1 MTYIIVQMRSST
13 SISETL
19 SGRLIAAITP
29 LLKGSQAEVVTAA
42 AEFELTLTQLRI
54 LFLLERADDDLA
66 VNVLADG
73 VGLSMA
79 ATGRAVDAMV
89 RTGLL
94 TRREDQSDRR
104 IKRIG
109 LTAAGRKPIVQ
120 ISRARR
126 QVVDRF
132 VAKLDRHEQLA
143 LDAAI
148 ATLDALIARHIEL
161 APSDTAGAT
170 ARCAEPISRKSK

>member
-1 MTYIIVQMRSST
+1 MRPSKTT
-13 SISETL
+13 SDTL
-19 SGRLIAAITP
+19 AGRLIASMMP
-29 LLKGSQAEVVTAA
+29 LVKGSQAEVVTAT
-42 AEFELTLTQLRI
+42 AEFDLTLTQLRI
-54 LFLLERADDDLA
+54 LFLLEHAGHDLA

-89 RTGLL
+89 RTSLL
-94 TRREDQSDRR
+94 SRREDESDRR

-126 QVVDRF
+126 QAVDRF
-132 VAKLDRHEQLA
+132 VAKLDATEHAA
-143 LDAAI
+143 LDNAV
-148 ATLDALIARHIEL
+148 ATLGALIAKHI
-161 APSDTAGAT
+161 APPGAAGAT
-170 ARCAEPISRKSK
+170 ASCAEPLPRKSK

>member
-1 MTYIIVQMRSST
+1 MRPSKPA
-13 SISETL
+13 SETL
-19 SGRLIAAITP
+19 SGRLIAAMMP
-29 LLKGSQAEVVTAA
+29 LVKGSQAEVVTAT
-42 AEFELTLTQLRI
+42 AEFDLTLTQLRI
-54 LFLLERADDDLA
+54 LFLLEHAGHDLA

-89 RTGLL
+89 RSNLL
-94 TRREDQSDRR
+94 SRREDESDRR

-126 QVVDRF
+126 LAVDRF
-132 VAKLDRHEQLA
+132 VVKLDAHEHAA
-143 LDAAI
+143 LEAAV
-148 ATLDALIARHIEL
+148 ATLDALVAKYMALPNTRRSA
-161 APSDTAGAT
+161 AP
-170 ARCAEPISRKSK
+170 CAEPISRKSK